1 MVTKYWGCLASMNT
15 AQFCEVLVISTTALP
30 SSLKIILVGHQT
42 DNSYSLLETLHW
54 LLSKSPYNFLSL
66 LQGPVMQFEFQLH
79 LTSVPPTMSTCL
91 VFEVGHSQH
100 PVFRF
105 LSIHP
110 SDPCLN
116 VESPHF
122 SFRLETT
129 CSITMDYLEEYLYQH

>member
-1 MVTKYWGCLASMNT
+1 MITEYWGCLADMNT

-42 DNSYSLLETLHW
+42 DYSYSLLETLHW

-66 LQGPVMQFEFQLH
+66 LQGPVMKFKFQLC
-79 LTSVPPTMSTCL
+79 LTSVPATMSSCL
-91 VFEVGHSQH
+91 MFEVGYSQH
-100 PVFRF
+100 PVFRLF
-105 LSIHP
+105 TVHP
-110 SDPCLN
+110 SDPSLN

-129 CSITMDYLEEYLYQH
+129 CSIIMDYLEEYLYQH